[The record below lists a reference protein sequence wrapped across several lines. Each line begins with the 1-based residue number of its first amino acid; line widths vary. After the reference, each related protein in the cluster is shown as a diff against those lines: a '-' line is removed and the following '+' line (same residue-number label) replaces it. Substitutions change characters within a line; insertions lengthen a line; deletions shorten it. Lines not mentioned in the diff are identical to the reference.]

1 MTKKINT
8 RNSGVEL
15 LRIVAILLIVMSHC
29 LPFYGS
35 PSCKF
40 YVNLNLATKD
50 INHLIMI
57 FIKYFGQIGNCV
69 FIVISSYYLID
80 NNYIKWDKVKQ
91 IIFDSFIF
99 SFVILIICILCGVNV
114 SSKTLLQQLLPIT
127 FQGCWFVGCY
137 LFLYLL
143 HPFINL
149 IIKKSNKLDLLRITT
164 ILVVLYSV
172 LPNVFGDYKYYNNFL
187 IGFITIYFVTAYFKL
202 YLKKSSDN
210 LALNI
215 KFILIGVAV
224 ILFLISFTNILGNY
238 YDMFNNKMLKWNVF
252 SNPFIIILS
261 IGLFNCFKKLRFYS
275 NRVNTI
281 ASLTLYIYM
290 IHENPLIRDNFKPW
304 IFNVLNDYN
313 IWLCIL
319 FLNLLTLIFCIP
331 ISYVYLKLFQNHIY
345 FIFNNLINKFKFIYK
360 KIENYLMKITR
371 VFYKFNLNIFNYKI

>member
-15 LRIVAILLIVMSHC
+15 LRIVAILLIVMSRC

-35 PSCKF
+35 PSFKF

-50 INHLIMI
+50 IDHLIMI

-99 SFVILIICILCGVNV
+99 SFVILIICIICGVNV

-149 IIKKSNKLDLLRITT
+149 IIQKSNKLDLLRITT

-202 YLKKSSDN
+202 YLKNSSDN

-215 KFILIGVAV
+215 KFIFIGVAV
-224 ILFLISFTNILGNY
+224 ILFLISFTNILGNH
-238 YDMFNNKMLKWNVF
+238 YDMFNNKMLKWNIF

-313 IWLCIL
+313 IWLRIL
-319 FLNLLTLIFCIP
+319 FLNFLTLIFCIP

-345 FIFNNLINKFKFIYK
+345 YIFNNLINKIKFIYK
-360 KIENYLMKITR
+360 KIENYLMKIT
-371 VFYKFNLNIFNYKI
+371 

>member
-35 PSCKF
+35 PSFKF

-50 INHLIMI
+50 IDHLIMI

-99 SFVILIICILCGVNV
+99 SFVILITCIICGVNV

-149 IIKKSNKLDLLRITT
+149 IIQKSNKLDLLRITT

-202 YLKKSSDN
+202 YLKNSSDN

-215 KFILIGVAV
+215 KFIFIGVAV
-224 ILFLISFTNILGNY
+224 ILFLISFTNILGNH
-238 YDMFNNKMLKWNVF
+238 YDMFNNKMLK
-252 SNPFIIILS
+252 
-261 IGLFNCFKKLRFYS
+261 
-275 NRVNTI
+275 
-281 ASLTLYIYM
+281 
-290 IHENPLIRDNFKPW
+290 
-304 IFNVLNDYN
+304 
-313 IWLCIL
+313 
-319 FLNLLTLIFCIP
+319 
-331 ISYVYLKLFQNHIY
+331 
-345 FIFNNLINKFKFIYK
+345 
-360 KIENYLMKITR
+360 
-371 VFYKFNLNIFNYKI
+371 